1 MRVGHACPLDAVSH
15 RKVVAEVQIVEP
27 AELSP
32 DLVFAGQQ
40 RGAVFEAHRGGRR
53 LGVVALAG
61 PAGGGGDWASSS
73 WSIPIASVV
82 PVSL

>member
-1 MRVGHACPLDAVSH
+1 MALTYSMRTSRLGRL
-15 RKVVAEVQIVEP
+15 
-27 AELSP
+27 LSSTAWMNWKI
-32 DLVFAGQQ
+32 AGQQ
-40 RGAVFEAHRGGRR
+40 RGAVFEAHHGARR

-61 PAGGGGDWASSS
+61 PAGGGGDWSSSS